1 MHRFLL
7 FLIGMATLFEAASAQ
22 PQPPLEAYG
31 THAEI
36 RHVALSDSGQKIAI
50 ITKPTEA
57 TVIDVDDLDLTDDER
72 AALKKLP
79 TVGSHMEVRQTNVLI
94 YDFATGTYEIVPTN
108 SGKVVHIDFAGEN
121 DLLIWSEFDRVIFIG
136 DELQSRGVFHDVSVL
151 STEDMSIRRV
161 IVKGKR
167 EPMRLIDFG
176 PVLTRP
182 NTKNEILMQG
192 WWMPGMLSRR
202 PAKLHLLKLNLDTA
216 ELRIESHGLKNT
228 TDWIVSQSG
237 SFRVRED
244 YNNAGNSYKLVDVHN
259 GKKRERFKLKNVE
272 RPPFTLV
279 GLHPETDALV
289 VLASYDHD
297 VVAELTS
304 EGHILPPFLAR
315 NATDIDYV
323 FRDKDQVI
331 EGVKYS
337 GILPRYEFL
346 DPELDADIQDLIA
359 QTPGTSVTILDR
371 SSDWQKILLRLEGNY
386 TSGMYLIFDRVTK
399 QSELIEEIRPDIVRE
414 AIGDALSF
422 KYEARD
428 GLQIEAIAT
437 LPPGTDISNASNLKT
452 IVMPHGGPETYD
464 AIGFDWMA
472 QYFANR
478 GYLVFQPNFRGSA
491 GYGTAFVLAGNGEW
505 GGKMQDDITDGLKA
519 LVNEGLA
526 DPDNVCIVGA
536 SYGGY
541 AALAGGAFTPD
552 LYRCVVAIAP
562 VTDLHRMLKDEK
574 RDYGRN
580 HWVVDYWQE
589 RMADGEARKIKLRSV
604 SPSEYADSFQSPV
617 LLIHGDK
624 DRIVPLKQSEI
635 MHQALLDAG
644 KLVTF
649 ITLERGDHA
658 LSTNEARL
666 TTLQAASDF
675 VEQHIGSAHSS
686 LSTTPQTFAPS
697 ATDGP

>member
-1 MHRFLL
+1 
-7 FLIGMATLFEAASAQ
+7 
-22 PQPPLEAYG
+22 
-31 THAEI
+31 
-36 RHVALSDSGQKIAI
+36 
-50 ITKPTEA
+50 
-57 TVIDVDDLDLTDDER
+57 
-72 AALKKLP
+72 
-79 TVGSHMEVRQTNVLI
+79 
-94 YDFATGTYEIVPTN
+94 
-108 SGKVVHIDFAGEN
+108 
-121 DLLIWSEFDRVIFIG
+121 
-136 DELQSRGVFHDVSVL
+136 
-151 STEDMSIRRV
+151 
-161 IVKGKR
+161 
-167 EPMRLIDFG
+167 
-176 PVLTRP
+176 
-182 NTKNEILMQG
+182 
-192 WWMPGMLSRR
+192 
-202 PAKLHLLKLNLDTA
+202 
-216 ELRIESHGLKNT
+216 
-228 TDWIVSQSG
+228 
-237 SFRVRED
+237 
-244 YNNAGNSYKLVDVHN
+244 
-259 GKKRERFKLKNVE
+259 
-272 RPPFTLV
+272 
-279 GLHPETDALV
+279 
-289 VLASYDHD
+289 
-297 VVAELTS
+297 
-304 EGHILPPFLAR
+304 
-315 NATDIDYV
+315 
-323 FRDKDQVI
+323 
-331 EGVKYS
+331 
-337 GILPRYEFL
+337 
-346 DPELDADIQDLIA
+346 
-359 QTPGTSVTILDR
+359 
-371 SSDWQKILLRLEGNY
+371 
-386 TSGMYLIFDRVTK
+386 
-399 QSELIEEIRPDIVRE
+399 
-414 AIGDALSF
+414 
-422 KYEARD
+422 
-428 GLQIEAIAT
+428 AT

-675 VEQHIGSAHSS
+675 VEQHIGSSHSS